1 MTHLSSIKELASD
14 IVKLSKTLST
24 LAVEI
29 ESAHMQE
36 PVEENAATTEKKA
49 QKAVEAQKGPKTQ
62 TDSPEEEKNPSGTG
76 SSNKEEK
83 PTVTIEQVRAVL
95 AEKSQ
100 AGLTSKV
107 KTLLESF
114 GANKLSAVDPAE
126 YEKLLAAAQGLK

>member
-1 MTHLSSIKELASD
+1 MTHLLSIKELASD

-36 PVEENAATTEKKA
+36 PVEGNAVTTEKKTQNA
-49 QKAVEAQKGPKTQ
+49 AETQTKPKTQ
-62 TDSPEEEKNPSGTG
+62 TESPAAEKNPSGTG
-76 SSNKEEK
+76 SSNKGER

-107 KTLLESF
+107 KSLLESF

-126 YEKLLAAAQGLK
+126 YEKLLVAAQGLK